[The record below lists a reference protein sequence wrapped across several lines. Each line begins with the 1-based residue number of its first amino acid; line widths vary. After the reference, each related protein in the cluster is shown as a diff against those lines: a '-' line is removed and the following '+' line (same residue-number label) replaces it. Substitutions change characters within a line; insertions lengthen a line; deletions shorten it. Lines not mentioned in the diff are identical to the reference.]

1 MPGRIAYNRP
11 NYEGGRGQF
20 NPAYHYEMVSDAE
33 RVGQIKAAIDA
44 TVTPETVFCELGA
57 GTGIFSIYAARK
69 ARKVYAVEIDPATA
83 AFARRN
89 IENAGMS
96 DRITLIEGDATR
108 VALPER
114 VDVTLCEMLSTGLIE
129 EPEVPALNWARSELL
144 KPGGVTIPGRIC
156 NMVELCQTQYVFDGI
171 EIRCFYFEFAGIRK
185 PRLLSRS
192 ACYHIADFAQPVP
205 ETVDVRCPV
214 EIIAGGVA
222 NCVRLTSIVE
232 LAPGVIFYSTDSLM
246 PPIVLPL
253 QADAEV
259 APGMR
264 TLGIRYPYRTD
275 LRSVE
280 VWVE

>member
-11 NYEGGRGQF
+11 VYTGGQGQF
-20 NPAYHYEMVSDAE
+20 NPAYHFEMVSDPE
-33 RVGQIKAAIDA
+33 RVAQIKAAIDA
-44 TVTPETVFCELGA
+44 TVTPGSVLCELGA
-57 GTGIFSIYAARK
+57 GTGIFSIYAART
-69 ARKVYAVEIDPATA
+69 ARHVYAVEIDPATA

-89 IENAGMS
+89 VEASGLA
-96 DRITLIEGDATR
+96 DRITLIESDATSVR
-108 VALPER
+108 LPER

-129 EPEVPALNWARSELL
+129 EPEVPALNWARAELL
-144 KPGGVTIPGRIC
+144 KPGGVTIPRRVT
-156 NMVELCQTQYVFDGI
+156 NVAELGQTQYTYDGI

-192 ACYHIADFAQPVP
+192 SCYLAVDFDQPVP

-214 EIIAGGVA
+214 EVLAGGTA

-253 QADAEV
+253 RADAAV
-259 APGMR
+259 QPGTR
-264 TLGIRYPYRTD
+264 TLGIRYPHRTD
-275 LRSVE
+275 LGHAE
-280 VWVE
+280 VWLE